1 MALGVIT
8 IQNQLLL
15 LLLLLYSTTYHAY
28 VVKVVPPAPWNHR
41 CYRKH
46 TSQQLSRTNKITDD
60 ISSSNNMI
68 WTLRSS
74 NYNDVQ
80 RMNDQNSYNNNN
92 NNDDVDMLNDN
103 PSLLSFCKLHNR
115 RDMMI
120 HSFLLCSGGV
130 ATTATIPNVIPLANA
145 IDNNNSEDET
155 AVPVLKTSSGLK
167 YIDIVP
173 GTGISP
179 TYGNLCSVSYT
190 AYVKLPNNSKYST
203 KPQKY
208 DHCDGYL
215 IKHGNGRMIAGL
227 DEGLHTMKVGG
238 TRRLLIPPKLGFV
251 DVGLGPLPDLPWNR
265 YHLNQ
270 LLDQMIEVSGGT
282 MIYEVTLLSVIPDEA
297 DVGYYTDASL
307 SPQDFNTLR
316 ENLRIS
322 GNEGRIQEQAEEMA
336 KNTIKGQDRLL

>member
-1 MALGVIT
+1 M
-8 IQNQLLL
+8 
-15 LLLLLYSTTYHAY
+15 
-28 VVKVVPPAPWNHR
+28 
-41 CYRKH
+41 
-46 TSQQLSRTNKITDD
+46 D
-60 ISSSNNMI
+60 
-68 WTLRSS
+68 
-74 NYNDVQ
+74 
-80 RMNDQNSYNNNN
+80 DQNSNAIDIP
-92 NNDDVDMLNDN
+92 NDDT
-103 PSLLSFCKLHNR
+103 SFSSHKLRSR

-120 HSFLLCSGGV
+120 HSLIICGGGIGF
-130 ATTATIPNVIPLANA
+130 TTHANA
-145 IDNNNSEDET
+145 IDNNSKNNGEDET

-173 GTGISP
+173 GSGISP

-190 AYVKLPNNSKYST
+190 AYVKLPNNSKQYTT

-251 DVGLGPLPDLPWNR
+251 DTGLGPLPDLPWNR

-270 LLDQMIEVSGGT
+270 LLDQMIELSGGT

-297 DVGYYTDASL
+297 DLGYYTDASL